1 MEDKEKGRTFAP
13 LSKRNRAL
21 SSAGSERLPYK
32 QRVGGSNPSAPTT
45 TLKCETLG
53 KLNCTRALSSAGSER
68 LPYKQ
73 RVGGSNPS
81 APTRCNALKSFPE
94 NGRLAQ
100 LVQSVCLTSR
110 GSAVRIRQR
119 PPILQHPRSLGN
131 KKGRLAQLV
140 QSVCLTS
147 RGSAVRIRQRPQN
160 ERPHVACGLF
170 LFLKNAFLFE
180 TFGCARQSSNKFAF
194 AHLGVTRT
202 LPPLHI
208 ATKRTVLR
216 ASGRSR
222 CAIR

>member
-1 MEDKEKGRTFAP
+1 MIFRNDTHYARDINNVYARKMKFFEKKRGRCFAGFIKLPTFAIA
-13 LSKRNRAL
+13 KRKQAL
-21 SSAGSERLPYK
+21 PSEAESPK
-32 QRVGGSNPSAPTT
+32 
-45 TLKCETLG
+45 
-53 KLNCTRALSSAGSER
+53 
-68 LPYKQ
+68 
-73 RVGGSNPS
+73 
-81 APTRCNALKSFPE
+81 E

-119 PPILQHPRSLGN
+119 P
-131 KKGRLAQLV
+131 
-140 QSVCLTS
+140 
-147 RGSAVRIRQRPQN
+147 QN
-160 ERPHVACGLF
+160 LRPHVACGLF